1 MDVPLYAIA
10 LALFA
15 VLYLAIGVFLAFT
28 LLITLFVLF
37 AYLAVRYRNLPGDY
51 PHSAADAATTMIFI
65 GITWAIF
72 TFVAQKSPVPFVGTG
87 FTYTSQALIPYHS
100 IIAIAFVV
108 SVVFLLIFAFI
119 ASRGREGDAPSGDD
133 SGNRPKQGVG
143 A

>member
-28 LLITLFVLF
+28 LLITLIIMF
-37 AYLAVRYRNLPGDY
+37 AYLVVRYRDLPANY

-72 TFVAQKSPVPFVGTG
+72 TFVADKNPVPFIGNG
-87 FTYTSQALIPYHS
+87 LTYTSQALIPLNA
-100 IIAIAFVV
+100 IIAIGFVV
-108 SVVFLLIFAFI
+108 SVLFLLIFAFI
-119 ASRGREGDAPSGDD
+119 ASRNREGEGQGDG
-133 SGNRPKQGVG
+133 SAGSPKQGVG
-143 A
+143 SG